1 MKDDAK
7 ILFNLKCYLESLLA
21 SGQDKIFYNDLL
33 NDEKTIDCINAIE
46 DLLKERKKY
55 TILLTDKEYRKVI
68 ENAQKNIA
76 EQKDKRIQELEKE
89 NADLKK
95 YNKTVSDRIVEYKK
109 NSIPTQVV
117 IDEIDKHNEKI
128 EKYNEYREQGK
139 ETDVEYYENIAN
151 TAIVQVLQELLGG
164 EK

>member
-1 MKDDAK
+1 MSNKTSDKNVANIEDDVRLIK
-7 ILFNLKCYLESLLA
+7 RYLEDSSYKESDSDFFKNGGWEIIDLEIPRAMENILA
-21 SGQDKIFYNDLL
+21 EL
-33 NDEKTIDCINAIE
+33 
-46 DLLKERKKY
+46 
-55 TILLTDKEYRKVI
+55 
-68 ENAQKNIA
+68 

-164 EK
+164 RNENG